1 MNKKGVT
8 LMELLFVMT
17 LLAVVAIVT
26 YPYVLDAY
34 KQSQK
39 DTFLTE
45 AKNLHRRASDKYG
58 SELVKNNR
66 LSRITDSDNS
76 RVDVN
81 NDNLKYCI
89 NLTYD
94 GDITDIKV
102 TNGIYYVEGKEDFLD
117 ITTVE
122 NLKYGKFDNFSCDY
136 VLNEADLLE
145 EVSLEDLKNSE
156 NYKKMLKIIFS
167 SFGVVVVLSF
177 FVNKNRR

>member
-26 YPYVLDAY
+26 YPYVLDSY
-34 KQSQK
+34 RQSQK
-39 DTFLTE
+39 ETFLTE
-45 AKNLHRRASDKYG
+45 ARNVYRRATEKYG
-58 SELVKNNR
+58 AELVKNNR
-66 LSRITDSDNS
+66 LSVITDSDMSKLDMNG
-76 RVDVN
+76 DK
-81 NDNLKYCI
+81 LKYCVH
-89 NLTYD
+89 LTYD

-102 TNGIYYVEGKEDFLD
+102 SNGEYYIDGKNDFLNVS
-117 ITTVE
+117 TVE
-122 NLKYGKFDNFSCDY
+122 SLKYGKFDNFGCDY